1 VGIEEARWWRF
12 EPRTGETLRR
22 ALQRTLQEAIEGGA
36 LRPGVRLPSS
46 RALAAELGISRGVV
60 TDAYEQLAI
69 RGFLESHDRAAPTV
83 AQLPTTSSQ
92 RRAAAVERFTYD
104 FIPTT
109 PDVTLFP
116 MARWVRAAQRAA
128 RASPVSALDYGESA
142 GELLL
147 RDMLADHLG
156 RTRGVRAD
164 AAQIT
169 VVQGAAQAIDLVLRA
184 LRSLGVGTITVENPS
199 HTTQPERIREQGFE
213 LAAQP
218 VDEEGIVLDGL
229 ADGAVLVTPSHQFPT
244 GVVLS
249 EPRRDGLVHWAEA
262 AGGLIIEDDY
272 DAEFRYDREP
282 VRALQGT
289 APDHVVQIGTVS
301 KTLVPALR
309 LGWIVAPPRLAREI
323 QRHKRLVDDFTPT
336 LDQLTLA
343 EFFACGDYDRHVRR
357 VRSIYRGRRNELIRA
372 LSLHLPDLEVTG
384 IAAGLHVVLR
394 LPPEVDD
401 RTIAQRL
408 AERGVRAPALTSF
421 EQTPQPQRGL
431 VLGYGRIH
439 EEAIEQAVEVLAQ
452 SVSAALANAGPSAM
466 RNSHD
471 ANRIG
476 RRIGQ

>member
-12 EPRTGETLRR
+12 EPRAGETLRR
-22 ALQRTLQEAIEGGA
+22 ALQRTLQEAIEGGE
-36 LRPGVRLPSS
+36 LRAGVRLPSS
-46 RALAAELGISRGVV
+46 RALAAELGVSRGVV

-69 RGFLESHDRAAPTV
+69 QGFLESHDRAAPTV
-83 AQLPTTSSQ
+83 ARFRTTASQ
-92 RRAAAVERFTYD
+92 RRGPTVERFTYD
-104 FIPTT
+104 LIPTT

-128 RASPVSALDYGESA
+128 RTSPVSALDYGESA
-142 GELLL
+142 GEPRL
-147 RDMLADHLG
+147 RDTLADHLG
-156 RTRGVRAD
+156 RTRGVRAE

-169 VVQGAAQAIDLVLRA
+169 VVQGAAQAVDLVLRA
-184 LRSLGVGTITVENPS
+184 LRSLGVRAVTVENPS
-199 HTTQPERIREQGFE
+199 HTTQPERIREHAFE
-213 LAAQP
+213 LLAQP
-218 VDEEGIVLDGL
+218 VDEEGIVLEGL
-229 ADGAVLVTPSHQFPT
+229 EGEAVLVTPSHQFPT

-249 EPRRDGLVHWAEA
+249 ERRREALVRWAQES
-262 AGGLIIEDDY
+262 GGLIIEDDY
-272 DAEFRYDREP
+272 DAEFRYDRDP

-309 LGWIVAPPRLAREI
+309 LGWIVAPPRLAAEI

-343 EFFACGDYDRHVRR
+343 EFFAAGDYDRHVRR

-372 LSLHLPDLEVTG
+372 LSAHLPELEVTG

-401 RTIAQRL
+401 RLVSQRL
-408 AERGVRAPALTSF
+408 AERGIRAPALTSF

-439 EEAIEQAVEVLAQ
+439 EEAIDQAVQLLAQ
-452 SVSAALANAGPSAM
+452 AISAVLGGDGAAAI
-466 RNSHD
+466 RKSHH
-471 ANRIG
+471 ANRIARG
-476 RRIGQ
+476 H